1 MVLPRSSRYDNLSI
15 LAILYYVPF
24 NKSVANKAQLSCFD
38 HIKRKQNS
46 VIGRRIRWSVQRR
59 LSTLE
64 SVFSRRDVSRGSHS
78 IFYPQEK
85 EEKGNLSNK
94 SIQMCNCHGLLIVRC
109 VCRTVPAA
117 LPLYLTFPPS
127 LVFMGNHNNNNC
139 WSVLVRSTMMAACTT
154 TEAEKPAPINVWINR
169 RCGRWDIGFVGGGV
183 CGRLLACCD
192 VGG

>member
-1 MVLPRSSRYDNLSI
+1 M
-15 LAILYYVPF
+15 
-24 NKSVANKAQLSCFD
+24 
-38 HIKRKQNS
+38 
-46 VIGRRIRWSVQRR
+46 IGRRIRWSVQRR

-64 SVFSRRDVSRGSHS
+64 SVFSRRDVSRGSLS

-139 WSVLVRSTMMAACTT
+139 WSVLVRSTMTAACTT
-154 TEAEKPAPINVWINR
+154 TEAKSPPLSM
-169 RCGRWDIGFVGGGV
+169 CGSTGDLVDWTSVSSGAEFVG
-183 CGRLLACCD
+183 AYYY
-192 VGG
+192 